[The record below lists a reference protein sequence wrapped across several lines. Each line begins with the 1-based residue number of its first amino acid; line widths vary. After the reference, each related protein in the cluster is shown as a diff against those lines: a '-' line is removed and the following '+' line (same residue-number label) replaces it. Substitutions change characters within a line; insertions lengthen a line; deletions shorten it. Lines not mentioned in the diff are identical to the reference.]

1 MYQALYRKYRPL
13 NFSDVVGQKSIV
25 TTLKNSIV
33 NNSFGHAYLFV
44 GPRGTGKTSISKIF
58 ARNINCLKPKDGDA
72 CGKCDNCK
80 ISFDKECVDIIEI
93 DAASNNGVDEVRKL
107 IENINLLPTSLK
119 YKVYIIDE
127 VHMLSIGAFNALLK
141 TLEEPPEH
149 AVFILATTDYKKIPT
164 TIMSRCLTFYFN
176 NISTD
181 MVIDHLKDICEKE
194 KISIDDDTLNEIAI
208 STSGSL
214 RDAFSLLDKLRSYC
228 NDNITINEYYEMNG
242 LITNDEIEYVLK
254 AIYSIDYKSFID
266 SLHNFNDN
274 GKNIVEVVN
283 QINNYIR
290 NLVLRYYSKFESI
303 NYKINHLVNL
313 NNLINKNLI
322 DIKKSDNPYFFFESL
337 ILKYIN
343 SLDEDVSRETLDKGD
358 NNKEK
363 EQIKVVHN
371 ISEIKIDDKK
381 EEEKKNIIDNKETK
395 SKKDVSRETLNKKII
410 VNIKDIMSARL
421 NNTLLKSK
429 VTLKKK
435 EIQLLEKLKEGSLD
449 MNIGYLINNILDGK
463 IQCVDDECV
472 VFSYDYDSVL
482 DSNLENI
489 DKLTKLYN
497 EFTESSKKLCFV
509 SDELWNE
516 ISSSFME
523 AFKNKNIDEKFHY
536 IEEPEPVFEEY
547 KNNDIIVDDAIK
559 LFDNDIV
566 KIKE

>member
-149 AVFILATTDYKKIPT
+149 AIFILATTDYKKVPT

-176 NISTD
+176 NISID
-181 MVIDHLKDICEKE
+181 LVVDHLKNICEKE
-194 KISIDDDTLNEIAI
+194 KISIDEDTLTEIAT

-214 RDAFSLLDKLRSYC
+214 RDAFSLLDKLRSYS

-254 AIYSIDYKSFID
+254 AIYSIDYKNFID
-266 SLHNFNDN
+266 SIHNFNDN
-274 GKNIVEVVN
+274 GKNIVEVIN
-283 QINNYIR
+283 QLNNYVR
-290 NLVLRYYSKFESI
+290 NLVLRYYSKFESV
-303 NYKINHLVNL
+303 NYKINDLVGL

-322 DIKKSDNPYFFFESL
+322 DIKKSDNPYFYFESL

-343 SLDEDVSRETLDKGD
+343 SLDEDVSRETSNKDE
-358 NNKEK
+358 NNKKE

-371 ISEIKIDDKK
+371 IKDIVVDDKK
-381 EEEKKNIIDNKETK
+381 DEDKKTITINKEDEI
-395 SKKDVSRETLNKKII
+395 KKDVSRETLDKKVII
-410 VNIKDIMSARL
+410 NIKDIMSARL

-472 VFSYDYDSVL
+472 VFSYDYDSIL

-497 EFTESSKKLCFV
+497 EFTESSKNLCFV

-516 ISSSFME
+516 VSSSFME
-523 AFKNKNIDEKFHY
+523 AFKNKNIEEKFQY
-536 IEEPEPVFEEY
+536 IKEPEPIFEEY

>member
-58 ARNINCLKPKDGDA
+58 ARNINCLKPKNGDA

-181 MVIDHLKDICEKE
+181 MVVDHLKSVCEKE
-194 KISIDDDTLNEIAI
+194 KISIDDDTLSEIAT

-214 RDAFSLLDKLRSYC
+214 RDAFSLLDKLRSYS

-266 SLHNFNDN
+266 SIHNFNDN
-274 GKNIVEVVN
+274 GKNIVEVIN
-283 QINNYIR
+283 QLNNYVR
-290 NLVLRYYSKFESI
+290 NLVLGYYSKFESI
-303 NYKINHLVNL
+303 NYKISDLVSL

-322 DIKKSDNPYFFFESL
+322 DIKKSDNPYFYFESM

-343 SLDEDVSRETLDKGD
+343 SLDDDVSRETS
-358 NNKEK
+358 NKEK
-363 EQIKVVHN
+363 DIKKEDEIKVVDN
-371 ISEIKIDDKK
+371 IKDIIVEEKK
-381 EEEKKNIIDNKETK
+381 EEEKKTTTPKEEKET
-395 SKKDVSRETLNKKII
+395 KKDVSRETLTKKVV
-410 VNIKDIMSARL
+410 VNNKDIMAARL

-435 EIQLLEKLKEGSLD
+435 EIQLIEKLKEGSLD
-449 MNIGYLINNILDGK
+449 MNVGYLINNILDGK
-463 IQCVDDECV
+463 LQCVDDECV
-472 VFSYDYDSVL
+472 VFSYDYDSIL
-482 DSNLENI
+482 DSNLANI

-497 EFTESSKKLCFV
+497 EFTESSKNLCFV
-509 SDELWNE
+509 SENLWNE
-516 ISSSFME
+516 VSKSFME
-523 AFKNKNIDEKFHY
+523 AFKNKTVNEKFKY
-536 IEEPEPVFEEY
+536 IEEPEPIFEEY

>member
-1 MYQALYRKYRPL
+1 M
-13 NFSDVVGQKSIV
+13 
-25 TTLKNSIV
+25 
-33 NNSFGHAYLFV
+33 
-44 GPRGTGKTSISKIF
+44 
-58 ARNINCLKPKDGDA
+58 
-72 CGKCDNCK
+72 
-80 ISFDKECVDIIEI
+80 
-93 DAASNNGVDEVRKL
+93 
-107 IENINLLPTSLK
+107 
-119 YKVYIIDE
+119 
-127 VHMLSIGAFNALLK
+127 
-141 TLEEPPEH
+141 
-149 AVFILATTDYKKIPT
+149 
-164 TIMSRCLTFYFN
+164 
-176 NISTD
+176 
-181 MVIDHLKDICEKE
+181 DHLKNICEKE
-194 KISIDDDTLNEIAI
+194 KISIDEDTLTEIAT

-214 RDAFSLLDKLRSYC
+214 RDAFSLLDKLRSYS

-266 SLHNFNDN
+266 SIHNFNDN
-274 GKNIVEVVN
+274 GKNIVEVIN
-283 QINNYIR
+283 QLNNYVR
-290 NLVLRYYSKFESI
+290 NLVLRYYSKFESV
-303 NYKINHLVNL
+303 NYKINDLVGL

-322 DIKKSDNPYFFFESL
+322 DIKKSDNPYFYFESL

-343 SLDEDVSRETLDKGD
+343 SLDEDVSRETSNKDE
-358 NNKEK
+358 NNKKE

-371 ISEIKIDDKK
+371 IKDIVVDDKK
-381 EEEKKNIIDNKETK
+381 DEDKKTITINKEDEI
-395 SKKDVSRETLNKKII
+395 KKDVSRETLDKKVII
-410 VNIKDIMSARL
+410 NIKDIMSARL

-472 VFSYDYDSVL
+472 VFSYDYDSIL

-497 EFTESSKKLCFV
+497 EFTESSKNLCFV

-516 ISSSFME
+516 VSSSFME
-523 AFKNKNIDEKFHY
+523 AFKNKNIEEKFQY
-536 IEEPEPVFEEY
+536 IKEPEPIFEEY